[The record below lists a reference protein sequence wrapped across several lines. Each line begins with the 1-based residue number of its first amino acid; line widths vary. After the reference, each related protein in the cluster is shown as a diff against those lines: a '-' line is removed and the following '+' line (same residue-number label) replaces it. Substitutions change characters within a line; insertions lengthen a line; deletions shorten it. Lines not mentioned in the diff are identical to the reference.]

1 MIYRIIKIPFY
12 LVLGYIGIVL
22 CGGMSIIEM
31 FKQLFQYTKE
41 VKIKP
46 NKLDQFFY

>member
-22 CGGMSIIEM
+22 CGGLSIIEM
-31 FKQLFQYTKE
+31 FKQFFQYTKE
-41 VKIKP
+41 IKTKP
-46 NKLDQFFY
+46 NKSDQFYY

>member
-12 LVLGYIGIVL
+12 LTLGYIGILL
-22 CGGMSIIEM
+22 CGGLSIIEM
-31 FKQLFQYTKE
+31 FKQLFQYTKK
-41 VKIKP
+41 VRIKP

>member
-12 LVLGYIGIVL
+12 LVLGYLGIIL
-22 CGGMSIIEM
+22 FGGMSIIEM

-41 VKIKP
+41 IKIKP
-46 NKLDQFFY
+46 SKLDQFFY

>member
-12 LVLGYIGIVL
+12 LTLGYIGILL
-22 CGGMSIIEM
+22 CGGMSIIEI

-41 VKIKP
+41 IKIKP
-46 NKLDQFFY
+46 NKSDQFYY